1 MKQKDGITMLDPN
14 LRRSDRMRTFEENRK
29 RMEKQGIYRAPNF
42 MLRGTVS
49 FVIIVL
55 LILLAMFVLHV
66 L

>member
-1 MKQKDGITMLDPN
+1 MLDPN
-14 LRRSDRMRTFEENRK
+14 LRRSDQMRTFEENRQ
-29 RMEKQGIYRAPNF
+29 RMEKQGIYRSPNF

-49 FVIIVL
+49 FVILVL

>member
-1 MKQKDGITMLDPN
+1 MKQKDGITMLDPDM
-14 LRRSDRMRTFEENRK
+14 RRSEQMRTFEENRQ
-29 RMEKQGIYRAPNF
+29 RMEKQGVYRAPNF

-55 LILLAMFVLHV
+55 LILLAMFVFHV

>member
-1 MKQKDGITMLDPN
+1 MMDPN
-14 LRRSDRMRTFEENRK
+14 LRRSDQMRTFEENRQ
-29 RMEKQGIYRAPNF
+29 RMEKQGVYRSPNF

-49 FVIIVL
+49 FVILVL

>member
-1 MKQKDGITMLDPN
+1 MLDPN
-14 LRRSDRMRTFEENRK
+14 LRRSDQMRTFEENRQ
-29 RMEKQGIYRAPNF
+29 RMEKQGMYRSPNF

-49 FVIIVL
+49 FVILVL